1 MLERKRATRVRL
13 REMSYH
19 FAYRK
24 CYDFAVAMNKII
36 DFSMVIAYNIH
47 EGRRVKNTFS
57 DINGKYAVGKEEKS
71 MATSTFERKIEISD
85 PESLKKLAKIMD
97 DEAPGRPL
105 SEHPFS
111 DAERNRGEALL
122 KQYLSRS
129 GR

>member
-1 MLERKRATRVRL
+1 
-13 REMSYH
+13 
-19 FAYRK
+19 
-24 CYDFAVAMNKII
+24 
-36 DFSMVIAYNIH
+36 
-47 EGRRVKNTFS
+47 
-57 DINGKYAVGKEEKS
+57 

-97 DEAPGRPL
+97 DGAPGRPL

-111 DAERNRGEALL
+111 DAERKRGEALL